1 MPDKY
6 DDFTASH
13 IFTTDEEGNTVY
25 TRDGIDYIVNDPKR
39 QHKLRDLEGY
49 AYFYYGTR
57 KPVTFMLAFF
67 FFAIPLTYL
76 IKTLWLPNID
86 ENLLPLPIA
95 LAIHTY
101 VKYRYNRRIEAL
113 LQGLPARP
121 HNAQKKRAKQTP
133 SQKEQKVHTPIT
145 KPAKVQQHVTQ
156 QTSVPAPADKKPL
169 LQKVHEI
176 IADYNLFHLI
186 MFLIIAAPF
195 LYFIYAMIKASLT
208 D

>member
-13 IFTTDEEGNTVY
+13 IFTTDEEGNTIY
-25 TRDGIDYIVNDPKR
+25 TRDGIDYIVNDPK
-39 QHKLRDLEGY
+39 
-49 AYFYYGTR
+49 
-57 KPVTFMLAFF
+57 
-67 FFAIPLTYL
+67 
-76 IKTLWLPNID
+76 
-86 ENLLPLPIA
+86 
-95 LAIHTY
+95 
-101 VKYRYNRRIEAL
+101 
-113 LQGLPARP
+113 
-121 HNAQKKRAKQTP
+121 
-133 SQKEQKVHTPIT
+133 
-145 KPAKVQQHVTQ
+145 QQHVTQ
-156 QTSVPAPADKKPL
+156 RTSVPRTASEKPL